1 VSTVEEG
8 KETREVSLEMK
19 NLANFDHLPSSL
31 CWEGEGPIYYWDGQG
46 VT

>member
-1 VSTVEEG
+1 MSTVEEG

-19 NLANFDHLPSSL
+19 NLAM
-31 CWEGEGPIYYWDGQG
+31 YYWDGRG